1 MAQTLRI
8 VNYAVNGSGTG
19 HLTRLVAV
27 NRWLRRYAQAL
38 QLRAEIYFLTSS
50 EADSLLFHE
59 GFASFKMPSKTAVSD
74 AGIDK
79 LTYLAMAKQWVWH
92 SLALLRPDL
101 LVVDTF
107 PSGSFGELLS
117 ALDLCRHK
125 AFIHRP
131 VKEEFASRPDFQAM
145 LPLYDLIVV
154 PEHGV
159 GHGAAPGARKPQT
172 ERGLR
177 HVGPVMVRERGEL
190 WHRDEVRAHFGV
202 PDGSLLVYVS
212 AGGGGD
218 PGAEAQLHAVCS
230 VLLAEPGLHLLV
242 GAGPLYRGRP
252 LFGPR
257 IGWLTQA
264 GAAELL
270 GGCDLAVCAAGYNS
284 YNELMLAGVPTI
296 FLPQEKVADEQD
308 RRAETAEQAG
318 AAICLRA
325 PLPSAPRE
333 GAPPG
338 GADTPFARELRAALG
353 RFRDPG
359 TRDQARQAAMRLAP
373 RSHARDAA
381 AALLGLLVPGHQVDA
396 AVAAVSDEL
405 LATLRESGT
414 PFEQAT
420 ELLHALVPHSAS
432 GPHREALAQA
442 AGAVQELVQ
451 FARAQQIPFTSLVR
465 LVRLCAHK
473 LGTGEVQE
481 RVAALRQVLSALL
494 PFSDWPGALTFV
506 KLLVSERQLS
516 PALAAAQIEGFLS
529 ARRAQGEDLY
539 RIVARLSAAHG
550 GDAQFTSN
558 RDLLAAARGA

>member
-154 PEHGV
+154 PEHGA
-159 GHGAAPGARKPQT
+159 GHGAANGARKLQT

-190 WHRDEVRAHFGV
+190 WRRDEVRAHFGV

-212 AGGGGD
+212 AGGGG
-218 PGAEAQLHAVCS
+218 EAV
-230 VLLAEPGLHLLV
+230 E
-242 GAGPLYRGRP
+242 
-252 LFGPR
+252 
-257 IGWLTQA
+257 
-264 GAAELL
+264 
-270 GGCDLAVCAAGYNS
+270 
-284 YNELMLAGVPTI
+284 
-296 FLPQEKVADEQD
+296 
-308 RRAETAEQAG
+308 
-318 AAICLRA
+318 
-325 PLPSAPRE
+325 
-333 GAPPG
+333 
-338 GADTPFARELRAALG
+338 
-353 RFRDPG
+353 
-359 TRDQARQAAMRLAP
+359 
-373 RSHARDAA
+373 
-381 AALLGLLVPGHQVDA
+381 
-396 AVAAVSDEL
+396 
-405 LATLRESGT
+405 
-414 PFEQAT
+414 
-420 ELLHALVPHSAS
+420 
-432 GPHREALAQA
+432 
-442 AGAVQELVQ
+442 
-451 FARAQQIPFTSLVR
+451 
-465 LVRLCAHK
+465 
-473 LGTGEVQE
+473 
-481 RVAALRQVLSALL
+481 
-494 PFSDWPGALTFV
+494 
-506 KLLVSERQLS
+506 
-516 PALAAAQIEGFLS
+516 
-529 ARRAQGEDLY
+529 
-539 RIVARLSAAHG
+539 
-550 GDAQFTSN
+550 
-558 RDLLAAARGA
+558 